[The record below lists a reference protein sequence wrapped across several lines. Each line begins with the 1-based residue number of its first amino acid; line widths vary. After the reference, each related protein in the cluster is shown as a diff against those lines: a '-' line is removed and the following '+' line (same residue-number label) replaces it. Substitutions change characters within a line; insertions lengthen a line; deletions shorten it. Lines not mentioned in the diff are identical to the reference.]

1 MSVASSTVARP
12 SPRPEPSGADARVE
26 RERLRL
32 LLHGLRLNHF
42 GAALVATLTLPVLL
56 DELPRAVLIP
66 WYAYMLGITALRALT
81 GPRLVARLSASD
93 SMPPLRG
100 LYLEIGAAAAGWGAL
115 GLALMLL
122 HDADHRALVAIV
134 LAGVTAGSAPV
145 YALLLPAAR
154 LFLGLALV
162 PAVVCY
168 LLGGRN
174 VDFVIGTMILAY
186 LGIMLR
192 NARNLHRGFGETLA
206 LRFANDDMLAE
217 LGAEHARAERLNVD
231 LRARVTQGEADQRAL
246 MKARDAAQAA
256 AAAKAEFLANMSHE
270 IRTPMNGVLGMSE
283 LLRDTELNRRQ
294 QYLVDMIHRS
304 GRSLLTIIDDILDFS
319 KIEAG
324 KLNLDLR
331 PFDLPGFIED
341 LGEMFSETAHRAG
354 LELACDVPATLHP
367 VYRGDVERIRQ
378 VLVNL
383 LGNALKFTR
392 AGEVVLRVR
401 LERED
406 GERDWLR
413 FAVRDTGI
421 GIAHE
426 NQARIFD
433 SFTQADGSTT
443 RQFGGTGLGLA
454 ICKQLV
460 QLMGGE
466 IGVESKPGE
475 GATFWFTLPLAR
487 AEVSALPRPPLD
499 ARDLAD
505 LRVLVVGPAD
515 TARSVLVAQLEAWRV
530 KVTTAPDGARALALL
545 RAQAAQGAPLR
556 VVVFPRELPDVP
568 ASYFTAQVRGDASLS
583 APRLVM
589 LTTVAN
595 LESTGELLTAG
606 VQAYVTR
613 PVRQRELA
621 AALRGVSEAAE
632 RQRPAAARG
641 ARFSARVLLVEDNPV
656 NQELARSQLEALGC
670 EVRLATDG
678 REALEALTE
687 RPLDALREPYDL
699 VLMDCQMPVMDGYA
713 ATDALRRFEAQQ
725 GAARLPVVALTA
737 NALEGDRERC
747 LAHGMDDYLAKPF
760 SATQLEHTLAR
771 WLPRA
776 AAEPNVSTANA
787 GAAAPASGGPTAL
800 DSEIIARIVALQRDG
815 KPDLLAHLI
824 GLYLQSVPRLL
835 AEVEQGLAAHDA
847 GPVRRALHTLKSS
860 SANLGGTALAR
871 LCGELE
877 HAARG
882 EDLATVGARL
892 DVLRFE
898 LDCMSGA
905 LVALRPDVRVPATH
919 KEKMA

>member
-1 MSVASSTVARP
+1 MPARA
-12 SPRPEPSGADARVE
+12 EARVE

-32 LLHGLRLNHF
+32 LLDGLRLNHL
-42 GAALVATLTLPVLL
+42 GAAVIATLVLPVLL
-56 DELPRAVLIP
+56 DELPRAVLFT
-66 WYAYMLGITALRALT
+66 WYAYMLGITALRALS
-81 GPRLVARLSASD
+81 GPRLAAHLEADAGV
-93 SMPPLRG
+93 PPLQG
-100 LYLEIGAAAAGWGAL
+100 LYLEIAAAAVGWGAL
-115 GLALMLL
+115 GFALMLMS
-122 HDADHRALVAIV
+122 APDHRALVAIV
-134 LAGVTAGSAPV
+134 LAGVTAGSGPV

-154 LFLGLALV
+154 LFLCLSLL

-168 LLGGRN
+168 LLGGRH
-174 VDFVIGTMILAY
+174 VDLVIGTMILAY

-192 NARNLHRGFGETLA
+192 NASNLHRGYSETLA

-217 LGAEHARAERLNVD
+217 LGTEHARAERLNVD
-231 LRARVTQGEADQRAL
+231 LRARVAQSEADQRAL
-246 MKARDAAQAA
+246 IQARDAAQAA

-324 KLNLDLR
+324 KLKLDLR

-401 LERED
+401 VERED
-406 GERDWLR
+406 GERAWVR
-413 FAVRDTGI
+413 FAVSDTGI

-426 NQARIFD
+426 HQARIFD

-443 RQFGGTGLGLA
+443 REFGGTGLGLA

-466 IGVESKPGE
+466 IGVESTQGA
-475 GATFWFTLPLAR
+475 GATFWFLLPLVR

-499 ARDLAD
+499 ARDLAG

-515 TARSVLVAQLEAWRV
+515 TARGVLVAQLEAWRV
-530 KVTTAPDGARALALL
+530 KVTTAPDGGRALALL

-556 VVVFPRELPDVP
+556 VVVFPRELTDMP
-568 ASYFTAQVRGDASLS
+568 ASYFTAQVRGDASLA

-621 AALRGVSEAAE
+621 SALRGVSESTE
-632 RQRPAAARG
+632 RTRPASARG

-670 EVRLATDG
+670 QVSLATDG

-713 ATDALRRFEAQQ
+713 ATDALRRWEAEQ

-760 SATQLEHTLAR
+760 SAIQLEHALAR

-776 AAEPNVSTANA
+776 TPVSTAPTA
-787 GAAAPASGGPTAL
+787 SASLEASPASDPAAL
-800 DSEIIARIVALQRDG
+800 DSAIIARIVALQRDG

-824 GLYLQSVPRLL
+824 GLYLGSVPRLVS
-835 AEVEQGLAAHDA
+835 EVESGLAASDA
-847 GPVRRALHTLKSS
+847 GLVRRALHTLKSS
-860 SANLGGTALAR
+860 SANLGGAALAR

-898 LDCMSGA
+898 LECMAGA
-905 LVALRPDVRVPATH
+905 LTALRPDVRVPATR
-919 KEKMA
+919 KEETA